1 MYSLVEGTVCFIL
14 FVLLNVVYP
23 VSGTDLYKWELMI
36 RNRIIPDLPK
46 SPTWTKYLSIQ
57 YQKLYISY
65 TSKRR
70 KELQLSFPC
79 SHHYFQDWMIL
90 TWRLSP
96 HRYGLW
102 YIKKAWTMIWRI
114 TAPVR
119 DHGGISSVIHIRYIE
134 IDRSTSYYLRS
145 IHWYSRSCW

>member
-23 VSGTDLYKWELMI
+23 ISGTDLYKRGGLMVW
-36 RNRIIPDLPK
+36 NRIIPDLSK

-65 TSKRR
+65 EKSTN
-70 KELQLSFPC
+70 C
-79 SHHYFQDWMIL
+79 SHYYFQEWMIL

-102 YIKKAWTMIWRI
+102 YIKKAWTMSWRI
-114 TAPVR
+114 MAPVR
-119 DHGGISSVIHIRYIE
+119 DHGGISSVIHIRYTE

-145 IHWYSRSCW
+145 IHWYKRSCW